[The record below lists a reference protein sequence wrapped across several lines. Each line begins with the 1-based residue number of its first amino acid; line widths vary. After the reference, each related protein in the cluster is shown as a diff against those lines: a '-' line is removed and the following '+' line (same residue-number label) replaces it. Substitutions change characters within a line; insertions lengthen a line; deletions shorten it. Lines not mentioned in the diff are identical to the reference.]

1 MLMVFVKMSESGI
14 NFSSSVS
21 DIIKSYSK
29 ELESFIVKC
38 KKKIST
44 QKALVNF
51 DKQLWTAF
59 RITMLCSVLSS
70 LDLFKYLIEIGFVVD
85 EKSSICR
92 NCTAKMSLV
101 ITIVYVIQIFF
112 LP

>member
-38 KKKIST
+38 KKKSRRR
-44 QKALVNF
+44 KL
-51 DKQLWTAF
+51 
-59 RITMLCSVLSS
+59 
-70 LDLFKYLIEIGFVVD
+70 
-85 EKSSICR
+85 
-92 NCTAKMSLV
+92 
-101 ITIVYVIQIFF
+101 
-112 LP
+112 